1 MGNRHNGLR
10 FITASLER
18 FVESPNK
25 QHIIYINKGVPYS
38 GRVMLQFGQRIIH
51 NSRGDT
57 NEKTCETQTVFFLED
72 NMGIGVLVLGE
83 SGTGKSTSLRN
94 FKGEEVSIIN
104 VEGKP
109 FPFKSSFT
117 RVVNTDR
124 ATDIINLVKATKS
137 KRIVID
143 DAQYIMANEFM
154 RRSGE
159 RGFDKFTEIGVNFFN
174 VVDVCKSLPND
185 CIVYFLMHTEESTT
199 GSVKAKTIGK
209 MLDEKISLEGK
220 FSIVLRTKVQD
231 GKYFFSTQNNGFD
244 TVKSPMG
251 MFPPLI
257 ENDLKKVDE
266 TIRTY
271 YGL

>member
-1 MGNRHNGLR
+1 
-10 FITASLER
+10 
-18 FVESPNK
+18 
-25 QHIIYINKGVPYS
+25 
-38 GRVMLQFGQRIIH
+38 
-51 NSRGDT
+51 
-57 NEKTCETQTVFFLED
+57 
-72 NMGIGVLVLGE
+72 MGIGVLVLGE

-137 KRIVID
+137 KRVVID
-143 DAQYIMANEFM
+143 DAQYVMANEFM

-174 VVDVCKSLPND
+174 VVDVVKSLPND
-185 CIVYFLMHTEESTT
+185 CVVYFLMHTEESTT